1 MSSLLD
7 QAIVDANA
15 LKEAALKNAQ
25 QKVLDLHSEEVRKAV
40 DTLLEEKSEKKQERD
55 PLLPDRQ
62 GLMTSPDLEVK
73 VSKVF
78 TDKQTEKTQQFGDL
92 KDSFRMGDN
101 ERVSIS
107 FTALEEALDME
118 GLYEED
124 ELEEDMVID
133 PDDVGENPTE
143 EDMAD
148 EGNFDSTASNWGE
161 MEEMSGVDNYG
172 MYSGGSYVGGSDYM
186 EEGMDEL
193 DEMEKGEMYSIGSER
208 MNPNSESL
216 EETEYSRR
224 GHPQEVDM
232 MKEEEYELD
241 ETLYGESDYAD
252 PLDEELDEL
261 YEEEDN
267 YDAEDMDQP
276 LEEVLELDLQPSNQ
290 GHLGFNPVH
299 YKEQMKILTALEVHK
314 EKLEK
319 SKKKEKKLQEQVDLL
334 RSELQNLVE
343 HYSDLKTQYS
353 LLAERAEESEK
364 IKNTFKK
371 ENAKL
376 TETVNNM
383 LISNTK
389 LLYTSK
395 VLGNDSLNERQKQ
408 GLVENISKAQ
418 TIDKVKVVY
427 ETLQSGVQREE
438 RRSPKSLSEAV
449 NRSATHFIQQKE
461 VDDNTEQRQRM
472 QVLAGIIRK

>member
-1 MSSLLD
+1 
-7 QAIVDANA
+7 
-15 LKEAALKNAQ
+15 
-25 QKVLDLHSEEVRKAV
+25 
-40 DTLLEEKSEKKQERD
+40 
-55 PLLPDRQ
+55 
-62 GLMTSPDLEVK
+62 
-73 VSKVF
+73 
-78 TDKQTEKTQQFGDL
+78 
-92 KDSFRMGDN
+92 
-101 ERVSIS
+101 
-107 FTALEEALDME
+107 
-118 GLYEED
+118 
-124 ELEEDMVID
+124 
-133 PDDVGENPTE
+133 
-143 EDMAD
+143 
-148 EGNFDSTASNWGE
+148 
-161 MEEMSGVDNYG
+161 
-172 MYSGGSYVGGSDYM
+172 
-186 EEGMDEL
+186 
-193 DEMEKGEMYSIGSER
+193 
-208 MNPNSESL
+208 
-216 EETEYSRR
+216 
-224 GHPQEVDM
+224 
-232 MKEEEYELD
+232 
-241 ETLYGESDYAD
+241 
-252 PLDEELDEL
+252 
-261 YEEEDN
+261 
-267 YDAEDMDQP
+267 
-276 LEEVLELDLQPSNQ
+276 
-290 GHLGFNPVH
+290 
-299 YKEQMKILTALEVHK
+299 MKILTALEVHK